1 MAVSGALGPLI
12 DAFAGLRVL
21 VLGEAMLDAY
31 LQGTSGRLCREA
43 PVPIVAVEARADV
56 PGGAANA
63 AVNARAL
70 GARVTLLTVIGDD
83 ADGSALR
90 AGLAARGVDTSHV
103 LVDPARRTLAKHR
116 VFAGAQMLVRF
127 DVGSTA
133 RVQRTHEAALIDRLC
148 GLVGEHDAVIVSDY
162 GYGIVTPRVIATL
175 AALQAAAPRVIVAD
189 SKSLGAFRGVGVTAV
204 KPNYDETVRLLGGRS
219 AGRGAARADVMAR
232 HGERLLE
239 ITGAQIAAVTL
250 DTEGALF
257 FERGRA
263 PYRTYARPADHA
275 RAAGAGDTFASA
287 LALALAAGGD
297 VASTAEIAS
306 AAAAVV
312 VAKEGTATCSLDE
325 LRGYV
330 AGDEK
335 VVPDLPSLLARLEL
349 IRRAGKRIVLTNGC
363 FDILHRGHI
372 GYLNAAKALGDVL
385 VVGVNTDATVRRLK
399 GPARPINALED
410 RAAVLAGLSA
420 VDHIVAFDEPT
431 ALELCTAVR
440 PHVFVKG
447 GDYTRDRL
455 PEAALV
461 ESQGGEVR
469 LLPYLK
475 DRSTSSIIA
484 RAQAGP
490 ETAALGRPA

>member
-1 MAVSGALGPLI
+1 VAVSGALNPLI

-21 VLGEAMLDAY
+21 VIGEAMLDAY
-31 LQGTSGRLCREA
+31 LHGTSGRLCREA
-43 PVPIVAVEARADV
+43 PVPIVAVESRADV

-70 GARVTLLTVIGDD
+70 GARVSFVSVVGGDD
-83 ADGSALR
+83 EGAALR
-90 AGLAARGVDTSHV
+90 AALELRDVDATHMLA
-103 LVDPARRTLAKHR
+103 DPARRTLAKHR
-116 VFAGAQMLVRF
+116 VFAASQMLLRF
-127 DVGSTA
+127 DGGSTS
-133 RVQRTHEAALIDRLC
+133 RVDRRHEGGLVDRLR
-148 GLVGEHDAVIVSDY
+148 GLVPAHDAVIVSDY

-175 AALQAAAPRVIVAD
+175 GALQAASPRIVVAD
-189 SKSLGAFRGVGVTAV
+189 SKTLGAFRGVGVTAV
-204 KPNYDETVRLLGGRS
+204 KPNYDETVRLLGGRGG
-219 AGRGAARADVMAR
+219 ARGAARAEALER

-239 ITGAQIAAVTL
+239 LTGAQIAAVTL

-263 PYRTYARPADHA
+263 PYRTYARPADPA

-297 VASTAEIAS
+297 MAASAELAS

-312 VAKEGTATCSLDE
+312 VAKEGTATCSLAE

-330 AGDEK
+330 AGDAK
-335 VVPDLPSLLARLEL
+335 VAPDLVTLLDRLDVA
-349 IRRAGKRIVLTNGC
+349 RRAGKRIVLTNGC

-399 GPARPINALED
+399 GAARPINTLDD
-410 RAAVLAGLSA
+410 RTAVLAGLSA
-420 VDHIVAFDEPT
+420 VDHIVAFEEPT
-431 ALELCTAVR
+431 AVELCAAVR
-440 PHVFVKG
+440 PHVFAKG
-447 GDYTRDRL
+447 GDYTRERL
-455 PEAALV
+455 PEAQVV

-469 LLPYLK
+469 LLPFLH
-475 DRSTSSIIA
+475 DRSTSSIIE
-484 RAQAGP
+484 RVR
-490 ETAALGRPA
+490 ETAALGRLA